1 MKKIALLATVLI
13 TFSLNTTRAGVSYD
27 QQNCVDEGTGSY
39 TCMYSINNGQNLVQY
54 SETES
59 GDCQSVGI
67 DAVGAPDSNNV
78 WLPSPPVC
86 DFFFVSP
93 QSPCYPQSV
102 PCSGTPE
109 QAAAVQPS
117 E

>member
-1 MKKIALLATVLI
+1 MKKIACLTAVLMV
-13 TFSLNTTRAGVSYD
+13 FSLNFTRAGDSYD

-39 TCMYSINNGQNLVQY
+39 TCNYSRGNGQNLVWY
-54 SETES
+54 TETES

-102 PCSGTPE
+102 ACSGTPE